1 MRVVREVANFMR
13 MYPSYKRRD
22 VLDEYAISFFALL
35 NEGYRL
41 MFEHYK
47 MLAHISDLPHIDDK
61 SAREGFYR
69 SLEWASQHPNDI
81 LKPSG
86 EGSSPAEIK
95 KLLGG

>member
-1 MRVVREVANFMR
+1 
-13 MYPSYKRRD
+13 MYPAYKLRD

-41 MFEHYK
+41 EYSRYL
-47 MLAHISDLPHIDDK
+47 MLAQISDLPYADK
-61 SAREGFYR
+61 KARQQFYKNI
-69 SLEWASQHPNDI
+69 EWASTNPSDI

-95 KLLGG
+95 RMLQGR

>member
-1 MRVVREVANFMR
+1 MQ
-13 MYPSYKRRD
+13 MYPAYKRRD
-22 VLDEYAISFFALL
+22 VLEEYAVAFFALL

-41 MFEHYK
+41 RYAAALLQGH
-47 MLAHISDLPHIDDK
+47 LNDLPQMDQ
-61 SAREGFYR
+61 SAREKFYR
-69 SLEWASQHPNDI
+69 QLEWASMHPSDI